1 MTSSIV
7 SASPSACVSNAS
19 ASASAAA
26 DVDVSVASSAAYT
39 PVATSVKMLTDRVSS
54 NSLVQASLQ
63 RLQSLVP
70 ASVSQQAASAAVQ
83 ASALGQSLA
92 APLVTRV
99 DQNLNSA
106 IVKLLAL
113 PAYGSAKVHQADE
126 LAFSYTP
133 ERLKPTYSAT
143 RQRVSDAVTHAVQL
157 SDRTVEKV
165 QRVRSEQTKALWSAL
180 EQVNAQAASLKQA
193 VAQTSSQAR
202 QALDLTARLN
212 ELQSTVAQA
221 IDVAQQKRAQA
232 RHLSQ
237 EILAQVTDLTM
248 QLTHFL
254 ESNLSEGQRRLV
266 ADFWSRLL
274 EGVQVLKESL
284 HLGGTAAA
292 SPVAS
297 RSDSNASNVELD
309 ASDSEGSARAVPLDG
324 VAAAAEPNHVDGAHV
339 LVEESVGVDAESDSK
354 TSADGSVTLSKR
366 KKGGKHAKHAAAAQ
380 ADEEHKQKV
389 AAENE

>member
-1 MTSSIV
+1 MTSSLSV
-7 SASPSACVSNAS
+7 SASPASVSNDS
-19 ASASAAA
+19 ASSLAAA
-26 DVDVSVASSAAYT
+26 DAAAYT
-39 PVATSVKMLTDRVSS
+39 PVATGVKLLTNRVSS
-54 NSLVQASLQ
+54 NSIVQASLQ

-92 APLVTRV
+92 APLVSRV

-113 PAYGSAKVHQADE
+113 PAYGSAKVLQADE

-143 RQRVSDAVTHAVQL
+143 RQRVSDVVSSAVHL

-165 QRVRSEQTKALWSAL
+165 QRVRTEQTKALWSAL

-212 ELQSTVAQA
+212 ELQATVAQA

-254 ESNLSEGQRRLV
+254 ESNLSEGHRRLL
-266 ADFWSRLL
+266 ADYWSRLL
-274 EGVQVLKESL
+274 EGVQLLKESL

-292 SPVAS
+292 SPAAS
-297 RSDSNASNVELD
+297 RSDSNASPVELD
-309 ASDSEGSARAVPLDG
+309 ALESEGSASAVLLNG
-324 VAAAAEPNHVDGAHV
+324 VAAAAAEPSQEDAHV
-339 LVEESVGVDAESDSK
+339 LVEEAAAVDAESDSK
-354 TSADGSVTLSKR
+354 TSPDGSVTLSKR
-366 KKGGKHAKHAAAAQ
+366 KKGGKNGKNAAAAQ
-380 ADEEHKQKV
+380 ADEEQKQKV